1 MTQAQQHLAMTCRDL
16 EASRAFYETHLG
28 FKVARTFRDG
38 DGNTFYMMRLGP
50 FCLEMF
56 QAGDPD
62 AAELTYGG
70 LGFSHLAFGVP
81 DLDAR
86 IAELS
91 AAGVA
96 MGEVVDGS
104 FYIPGLRLC
113 FFEDPDGNRL
123 EINEGMTDE
132 A

>member
-1 MTQAQQHLAMTCRDL
+1 MTHAQQHLAMTCRDL

-28 FKVARTFRDG
+28 FTVARTFRDG

-62 AAELTYGG
+62 NAKLTYGG

-81 DLDAR
+81 DLDAK

-91 AAGVA
+91 AGGVA
-96 MGEVVDGS
+96 MGEIVDGS

-132 A
+132 